1 MLPRHPA
8 KTRALLATFTCL
20 LSASCSDGDDTN
32 SGELATV
39 PSDSQPMPD
48 PSGAGSTPDGLPS
61 VSATPPGGSPSGSAP
76 TPVPMPSVNTGPAPT
91 AGSTTPAPGA
101 TGSAAPTTDPTGA
114 TAAPE
119 MSSAAPTGTESAAG
133 GAPNVPDEPPE
144 GPGGSPPVE
153 PPGAGGD
160 AGAGG
165 DPEPEPTPTVTCPDM
180 VLQPGNSTRNINA
193 GGNSREFVLNV
204 PDAYDGQSP
213 VPLIIDF
220 HGLTGNGPGQRQSS
234 PYPQAVGGEGVIM
247 AFPTGMAGPSG
258 NAWNVGPCCVD
269 GTDDVEFAR
278 ALVEDVASV
287 ACIDPKRVYAV
298 GFSMGGGMSHYLA
311 CHAADVF
318 AAVAPAA
325 FDLAEENQGSC
336 DPARPISVMS
346 FRGTNDPI
354 VPYDGG
360 YSAVVPGHPITF
372 LGAEDTLTKWGE
384 INGCSGAPED
394 MGDNCKGFSSCDA
407 GVEVVLCTR
416 QGGGHEAGN
425 AGIAWPFLK
434 RHAMP

>member
-1 MLPRHPA
+1 
-8 KTRALLATFTCL
+8 
-20 LSASCSDGDDTN
+20 
-32 SGELATV
+32 
-39 PSDSQPMPD
+39 
-48 PSGAGSTPDGLPS
+48 
-61 VSATPPGGSPSGSAP
+61 
-76 TPVPMPSVNTGPAPT
+76 
-91 AGSTTPAPGA
+91 
-101 TGSAAPTTDPTGA
+101 
-114 TAAPE
+114 
-119 MSSAAPTGTESAAG
+119 MSSTAPTGTETSAG
-133 GAPNVPDEPPE
+133 GAPNVPNEPPV
-144 GPGGSPPVE
+144 GPDGGAPVDE
-153 PPGAGGD
+153 PGAGGG

-165 DPEPEPTPTVTCPDM
+165 APGSEPTPDPTPEVTCPGT
-180 VLQPGNSTRNINA
+180 VLQPGNSTRNIQA
-193 GGNSREFVLNV
+193 GGNSREFVLDV
-204 PDAYDGQSP
+204 PDAYDGQSA

-234 PYPQAVGGEGVIM
+234 PYRQATAGEGVIM
-247 AFPTGMAGPSG
+247 AFPTGLAGPSG

-325 FDLAEENQGSC
+325 FDLAEENQGDCQPS
-336 DPARPISVMS
+336 RPISVMS

-360 YSAVVPGHPITF
+360 YSAVVSGHPITF
-372 LGAEDTLTKWGE
+372 LGAQDTLSKWGE

-394 MGDNCKGFSSCDA
+394 MGDGCEGFSTCEG
-407 GVEVVLCTR
+407 GVEVVLCTK

-425 AGIAWPFLK
+425 ASVGWPFLQ